1 MLENIVMAFVYVLY
15 ICIVCFYDIRYRRV
29 PLVISNPV
37 YWLILSIIYFIYA
50 QCNSILF
57 LVSLLAAF
65 SFSFYLFKVGFWGGG
80 DGKVFVTSFIFSAIL
95 LRNPV
100 EAYLYNVVLF
110 TASTF
115 LMLSVLVNDRKMALA
130 YFSSSLLLFTLLP
143 ALMLT
148 GAVIALVALNFYKNF
163 LMENLNVK
171 KIPLTL
177 SFLVL
182 SIRISSMV
190 LSG

>member
-1 MLENIVMAFVYVLY
+1 
-15 ICIVCFYDIRYRRV
+15 
-29 PLVISNPV
+29 
-37 YWLILSIIYFIYA
+37 
-50 QCNSILF
+50 
-57 LVSLLAAF
+57 
-65 SFSFYLFKVGFWGGG
+65 
-80 DGKVFVTSFIFSAIL
+80 
-95 LRNPV
+95 
-100 EAYLYNVVLF
+100 
-110 TASTF
+110 
-115 LMLSVLVNDRKMALA
+115 
-130 YFSSSLLLFTLLP
+130 LP